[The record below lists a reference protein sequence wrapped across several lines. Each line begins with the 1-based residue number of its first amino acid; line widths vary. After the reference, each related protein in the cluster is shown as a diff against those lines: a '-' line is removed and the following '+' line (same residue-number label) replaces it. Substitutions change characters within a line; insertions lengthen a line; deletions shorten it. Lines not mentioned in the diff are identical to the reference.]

1 MKIKMNIKGLIFN
14 TFKESARNKM
24 FYLLVFFGIIFAL
37 SSKLVSFFTIGDTMK
52 VLKDSGLAAINFFC
66 VLIAIFTGIN
76 LVYKEIE
83 KKTIFNILSKP
94 VARDHFIVGKFFG
107 LALTMLVALSAMSGI
122 FFLLVLLGGGGF
134 DLKILL
140 YFFMLYLELLI
151 IVAISLL
158 FSSFS
163 TPILS
168 FIFTVSLYLIGHVMW
183 TFNEF
188 KTLLSSQLWI
198 KFAQGLYY
206 ILPNLDKF
214 NIKNEVVLD
223 LPLRTGTIL
232 LSILYALVYI
242 LALLAVTILIFRK
255 REFQ

>member
-1 MKIKMNIKGLIFN
+1 MKMNIKGLVFN

-24 FYLLVFFGIIFAL
+24 FYLLVFFGIAFAL
-37 SSKLVSFFTIGDTMK
+37 SSKLISFLTLGDAMK
-52 VLKDSGLAAINFFC
+52 VLKDTGLAAINFFC

-94 VARDHFIVGKFFG
+94 VTRDQFIIGKFLG
-107 LALTMLVALSAMSGI
+107 LALTMLAALLAMSVI
-122 FFLLVLLGGGGF
+122 FFLLILLLGGGF
-134 DLKILL
+134 DFKILL
-140 YFFMLYLELLI
+140 YFFMLYLELLV

-188 KTLLSSQLWI
+188 KSLLHSGLWL
-198 KFAQGLYY
+198 KFTQAIYY

-214 NIKNEVVLD
+214 NIKNEVVLN
-223 LPLRTGTIL
+223 LPLHPWTIIFT
-232 LSILYALVYI
+232 ILYALVYI
-242 LALLAVTILIFRK
+242 LAVLALTILIFRK

>member
-1 MKIKMNIKGLIFN
+1 MKLNIRGLALN

-24 FYLLVFFGIIFAL
+24 FYLLVFFGIFFAL
-37 SSKLVSFFTIGDTMK
+37 SSKLISFLTLGDTMK
-52 VLKDSGLAAINFFC
+52 VMRDTGLAAINFFC

-83 KKTIFNILSKP
+83 KKTVFNILSKP
-94 VARDHFIVGKFFG
+94 VSRDQFIIGKFFG
-107 LALTMLVALSAMSGI
+107 LALTMLVALLSMSVI
-122 FFLLVLLGGGGF
+122 FFLLVLLNGGGF
-134 DLKILL
+134 DLNILL
-140 YFFMLYLELLI
+140 YFFMLYLELLV

-168 FIFTVSLYLIGHVMW
+168 FIFTVSLYLIGHIMW

-188 KTLLSSQLWI
+188 KSMLQSKLWVHL
-198 KFAQGLYY
+198 AEVLYY

-214 NIKNEVVLD
+214 NIKNDVVLG
-223 LPLRTGTIL
+223 LPLQAGTIL
-232 LSILYALVYI
+232 FSILYALVYI
-242 LALLAVTILIFRK
+242 LALLTLTVLIFRK

>member
-1 MKIKMNIKGLIFN
+1 MKMHIKGLVLN

-24 FYLLVFFGIIFAL
+24 FYLLVFFGIVFAL
-37 SSKLVSFFTIGDTMK
+37 SSKLISFLTLGDTLK
-52 VLKDSGLAAINFFC
+52 VLKDTGLAAINFFC

-83 KKTIFNILSKP
+83 KRTIFNILSKP
-94 VARDHFIVGKFFG
+94 VSRDHFIIGKFFG
-107 LALTMLVALSAMSGI
+107 LALTMLVALLAMSVI
-122 FFLLVLLGGGGF
+122 FFLLVLLVGGGF

-188 KTLLSSQLWI
+188 KTLLSSRLWMN
-198 KFAQGLYY
+198 FTQGLYY

-214 NIKNEVVLD
+214 NIKNEVVLG
-223 LPLRTGTIL
+223 LPLHASTIL
-232 LSILYALVYI
+232 FSMLYALVYI

>member
-1 MKIKMNIKGLIFN
+1 MKMNIKGLVLN

-24 FYLLVFFGIIFAL
+24 FYLLVFFGIFFAL
-37 SSKLVSFFTIGDTMK
+37 SSKLISFLTLGDAMK
-52 VLKDSGLAAINFFC
+52 VLKDTGLAAINFFC

-94 VARDHFIVGKFFG
+94 VSRDHFIIGKFLG
-107 LALTMLVALSAMSGI
+107 LALTMLTALAAMAVI
-122 FFLLVLLGGGGF
+122 FFLLVFLAGGGF
-134 DLKILL
+134 DFKILL

-168 FIFTVSLYLIGHVMW
+168 FIFTVSLYLIGHIMW

-188 KTLLSSQLWI
+188 KMLLRSKLWVRL
-198 KFAQGLYY
+198 AEALYY
-206 ILPNLDKF
+206 ALPNLDKF

-223 LPLRTGTIL
+223 LPLQPMTIMF
-232 LSILYALVYI
+232 SILYALVYI
-242 LALLAVTILIFRK
+242 LALLTVTIMIFRK
-255 REFQ
+255 REFI

>member
-1 MKIKMNIKGLIFN
+1 MKMNIKGLVLN
-14 TFKESARNKM
+14 TFRESARNKM
-24 FYLLVFFGIIFAL
+24 FYLLVFFGILFAL
-37 SSKLVSFFTIGDTMK
+37 SSKLISFLTLGDTMK
-52 VLKDSGLAAINFFC
+52 VLKDTGLAAINFFC

-83 KKTIFNILSKP
+83 KKTIYNILSKP
-94 VARDHFIVGKFFG
+94 VTRDHFIIGKFFG
-107 LALTMLVALSAMSGI
+107 LALTMLVALAAMSGI
-122 FFLLVLLGGGGF
+122 FFLLVLLVGGGF

-188 KTLLSSQLWI
+188 KTLLSSRVWVNFTQ
-198 KFAQGLYY
+198 ALYY
-206 ILPNLDKF
+206 VLPNLDKF
-214 NIKNEVVLD
+214 NIKNEVVLG
-223 LPLRTGTIL
+223 LPLHAGTIL
-232 LSILYALVYI
+232 FSILYALVYI
-242 LALLAVTILIFRK
+242 LALLAVTIMIFRK

>member
-1 MKIKMNIKGLIFN
+1 MKMNIHGLVLN

-24 FYLLVFFGIIFAL
+24 FYLLVFFGIFFAL
-37 SSKLVSFFTIGDTMK
+37 SSKLISFLTLGDTMK
-52 VLKDSGLAAINFFC
+52 VMKDTGLAAINFFC

-83 KKTIFNILSKP
+83 KKTVFNILSKP
-94 VARDHFIVGKFFG
+94 VTRDQFIIGKFFG
-107 LALTMLVALSAMSGI
+107 LALTMLVALLSMAVI
-122 FFLLVLLGGGGF
+122 FFLLVLLNGGGF

-188 KTLLSSQLWI
+188 KSLLQSKLWI
-198 KFAQGLYY
+198 RFAQGLYY

-214 NIKNEVVLD
+214 NIKNDVVLD
-223 LPLRTGTIL
+223 LPLRAGTIL
-232 LSILYALVYI
+232 FSVLYALVYI
-242 LALLAVTILIFRK
+242 LALLALTVLIFRR

>member
-1 MKIKMNIKGLIFN
+1 MKMNIKGLVLN

-24 FYLLVFFGIIFAL
+24 FYLLVFFGILFAL
-37 SSKLVSFFTIGDTMK
+37 SSKLISFLTLGDSMK
-52 VLKDSGLAAINFFC
+52 VLKDTGLAAINFFC

-94 VARDHFIVGKFFG
+94 VSRDHFIIGKFFG
-107 LALTMLVALSAMSGI
+107 LALTMLVALAAMAAI
-122 FFLLVLLGGGGF
+122 FFLLVFLAGGGF
-134 DLKILL
+134 DFKLLL

-168 FIFTVSLYLIGHVMW
+168 FIFTVSLYLIGHIMW

-188 KTLLSSQLWI
+188 KSLLQSKLWI
-198 KFAQGLYY
+198 KLAQALYY

-223 LPLRTGTIL
+223 LPLQTTTIL
-232 LSILYALVYI
+232 FAILYGLVYI
-242 LALLAVTILIFRK
+242 LALLTVTVMIFRK
-255 REFQ
+255 REFI

>member
-1 MKIKMNIKGLIFN
+1 MKMNIKGLALN

-24 FYLLVFFGIIFAL
+24 FYLLVFFGIFFAL
-37 SSKLVSFFTIGDTMK
+37 SSKLVSFLTLGDTLK
-52 VLKDSGLAAINFFC
+52 VLKDTGLAAINFFC

-83 KKTIFNILSKP
+83 KKTVYNILSKP
-94 VARDHFIVGKFFG
+94 VTRDQFIIGKFFG
-107 LALTMLVALSAMSGI
+107 LALTMLLALLAMAMI
-122 FFLLVLLGGGGF
+122 FFILVLLVGGGF

-140 YFFMLYLELLI
+140 YFFMLYLELLV

-158 FSSFS
+158 FSSFT

-188 KTLLSSQLWI
+188 KSLLQSRLWVN
-198 KFAQGLYY
+198 FAQGLYY

-214 NIKNEVVLD
+214 NIKNDVVLD
-223 LPLRTGTIL
+223 LPLRAGSIL
-232 LSILYALVYI
+232 FAILYALVYI
-242 LALLAVTILIFRK
+242 LALLALTILIFRR